1 MTPIAFNQA
10 LNMMKKVEEEL
21 KRRNEENNEKKGNK
35 LIIACHHK
43 SGTVLSR
50 KIFSK
55 YSKHLGTTFNSWG
68 KNEKNF
74 KKITS
79 TGFDVLTHS
88 SVSQ

>member
-21 KRRNEENNEKKGNK
+21 KEMRKIMKKKGNK

-50 KIFSK
+50 KFLVNIQ
-55 YSKHLGTTFNSWG
+55 N
-68 KNEKNF
+68 
-74 KKITS
+74 I
-79 TGFDVLTHS
+79 
-88 SVSQ
+88 